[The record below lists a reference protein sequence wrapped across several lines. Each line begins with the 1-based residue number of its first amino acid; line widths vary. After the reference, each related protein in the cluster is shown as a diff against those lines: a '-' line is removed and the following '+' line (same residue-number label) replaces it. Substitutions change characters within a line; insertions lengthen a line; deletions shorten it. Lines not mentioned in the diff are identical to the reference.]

1 MSRSIESATNRFVS
15 LFCVDWWYFQKHFF
29 TNEDTIRVAWGSY
42 GISGTN
48 CTEDVIQAL
57 KVGYRHLDM
66 ASYYR
71 NEKDIALGINR
82 YGIPREKLYLVTKLS
97 PFDMKTEEEVYKACV
112 NSLKN
117 LGIDY
122 LDMYLCHW
130 PGGAGD
136 ESPKELRAK
145 HVSVWRGFERLY
157 NEGKVRAIG
166 VANFTVDHLKHLFS
180 ICDVRPRVNQVEF
193 HPFLFQRELLDFC
206 KDNEILLEVFGS
218 LGGH

>member
-1 MSRSIESATNRFVS
+1 MSRSI
-15 LFCVDWWYFQKHFF
+15 F

-57 KVGYRHLDM
+57 KVGYRHL
-66 ASYYR
+66 A
-71 NEKDIALGINR
+71 
-82 YGIPREKLYLVTKLS
+82 